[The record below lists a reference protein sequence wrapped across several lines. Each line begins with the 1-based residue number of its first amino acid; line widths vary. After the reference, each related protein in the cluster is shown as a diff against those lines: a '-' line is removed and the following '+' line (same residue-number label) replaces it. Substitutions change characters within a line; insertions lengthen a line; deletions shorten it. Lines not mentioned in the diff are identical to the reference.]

1 MIKKIKAENTFEIIK
16 EAVKLALSEMDI
28 TTKDDLKYLPDK
40 DTFFEENLKILKRLD
55 NIEEQTK
62 MLSNRTYDNTDRIEK
77 LKNIH
82 PNYAHPT
89 LA

>member
-1 MIKKIKAENTFEIIK
+1 MIKKIKTENTFEIIK

-62 MLSNRTYDNTDRIEK
+62 MLSSRTYDNTEKIEK
-77 LKNIH
+77 LEKIH
-82 PNYAHPT
+82 PHNTH
-89 LA
+89 LAFA

>member
-1 MIKKIKAENTFEIIK
+1 MVKKNKNTFEIIK
-16 EAVKLALSEMDI
+16 EAVKVALSEMDI

-62 MLSNRTYDNTDRIEK
+62 MLSNRTYDNTERIEK
-77 LKNIH
+77 LHNIH
-82 PNYAHPT
+82 PHNSHP
-89 LA
+89 AFA